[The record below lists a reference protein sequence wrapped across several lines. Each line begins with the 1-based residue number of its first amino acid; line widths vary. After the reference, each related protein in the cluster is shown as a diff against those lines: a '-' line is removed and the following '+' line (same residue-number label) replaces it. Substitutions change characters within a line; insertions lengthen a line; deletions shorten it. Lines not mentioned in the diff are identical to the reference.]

1 MDEIT
6 RNLDKSQ
13 TISAPERSGRNAK
26 LRRWSKR
33 MRDHDRGVCVDRF
46 AIENSAAERA
56 RWLAE
61 LAEAL
66 DEARHVV
73 KELGAAEGEM
83 VAVELYT
90 RIEAVRFEVQAIR
103 LRRSY
108 GRDREFGPEWIEDL
122 PWKRSA

>member
-1 MDEIT
+1 
-6 RNLDKSQ
+6 
-13 TISAPERSGRNAK
+13 
-26 LRRWSKR
+26 
-33 MRDHDRGVCVDRF
+33 MRDHDRGVSVDRF

-61 LAEAL
+61 LSGAL
-66 DEARHVV
+66 DDARHLV
-73 KELGAAEGEM
+73 KELGAAEGDID
-83 VAVELYT
+83 AVELYA

-108 GRDREFGPEWIEDL
+108 DRDQESGPEWMEDL